1 MEVIGHKHKFM
12 QQIFA
17 LPAVVLQNFNEE
29 LRHSLRLKQAPLLK
43 RGSGDEVDGVSF
55 VAAGRS
61 SHKAPQRLQPLYAG
75 TLSQRWK
82 RSATAERKHSA
93 RLTSRDALPP
103 SRQPH

>member
-43 RGSGDEVDGVSF
+43 SGSGDEVDAVSC

-61 SHKAPQRLQPLYAG
+61 SHKAPQRLKPL
-75 TLSQRWK
+75 
-82 RSATAERKHSA
+82 
-93 RLTSRDALPP
+93 
-103 SRQPH
+103 

>member
-43 RGSGDEVDGVSF
+43 SGSGDEVDAVPLLPRGG
-55 VAAGRS
+55 AAIK
-61 SHKAPQRLQPLYAG
+61 H
-75 TLSQRWK
+75 LSG
-82 RSATAERKHSA
+82 
-93 RLTSRDALPP
+93 
-103 SRQPH
+103 

>member
-43 RGSGDEVDGVSF
+43 SGSGDEVRRCVLCCRGEE
-55 VAAGRS
+55 
-61 SHKAPQRLQPLYAG
+61 QP
-75 TLSQRWK
+75 
-82 RSATAERKHSA
+82 
-93 RLTSRDALPP
+93 
-103 SRQPH
+103 